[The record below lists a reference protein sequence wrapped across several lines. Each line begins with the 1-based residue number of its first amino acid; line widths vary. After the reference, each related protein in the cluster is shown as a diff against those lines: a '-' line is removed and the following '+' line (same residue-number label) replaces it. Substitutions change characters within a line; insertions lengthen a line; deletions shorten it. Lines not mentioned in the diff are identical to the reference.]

1 MSERDV
7 PLTISGPL
15 CLWCGASTSEG
26 CIKLVCPMRQHET
39 GSAISAEVYDESRYT
54 PEVRKIIEEW
64 AARTEPLLDSIR
76 EIGVIRPG
84 DTLLLSTEAKMTA
97 EEVGRIQEAVKDEM
111 PGVNVV
117 VVTGLKAT
125 VLRDD

>member
-1 MSERDV
+1 
-7 PLTISGPL
+7 
-15 CLWCGASTSEG
+15 
-26 CIKLVCPMRQHET
+26 MRQHET
-39 GSAISAEVYDESRYT
+39 GSSISDEVYDESRYT
-54 PEVRKIIEEW
+54 PEARKIIEEW

-117 VVTGLKAT
+117 IVTGLKAT
-125 VLRDD
+125 VLRDAE